1 VIIAHYLHRLPSD
14 YDLEVIR
21 RRAAARGPQWDAKPE
36 LHFKAFLLR
45 EGGRYGAAA
54 SSYSSLYLWRHDE
67 AFTDFV
73 TGDGFKVVTGSF
85 GRPAIETR
93 TVLDARKGAAR
104 EARFAYKEEL
114 DIPLDVDLCAVAN
127 AEIERNREVAAQPG
141 IVAATVGVD
150 VLTWRLARIRL
161 SMHEPTA
168 QSSGTA
174 YQILYLAKPLLDT
187 LEPA

>member
-1 VIIAHYLHRLPSD
+1 MIIAHYIHRLPAD

-21 RRAAARGPQWDAKPE
+21 RRAAARGPQWDATPE

-45 EGGRYGAAA
+45 EEGRFGAIA
-54 SSYSSLYLWRHDE
+54 SSYSSLYLWRRAE

-73 TGDGFKVVTGSF
+73 TSDGFKVVTGSF

-93 TVLDARKGAAR
+93 AVLDARKGAAR
-104 EARFAYKEEL
+104 EVRFAYKEEL
-114 DIPLDVDLCAVAN
+114 DIALDADLPAVAA
-127 AEIERNREVAAQPG
+127 AEVQRNREAAAQPG
-141 IVAATVGVD
+141 IVAAAVGLD
-150 VLTWRLARIRL
+150 VLNWRVTRLRL
-161 SMHEPTA
+161 SEHAPTA
-168 QSSGTA
+168 QSSGIV